1 MAITIKV
8 RNGKEVSV
16 DEFISWNQQKQ
27 QNQLRTKEQIEATN
41 KKISEINGRK
51 VITAKGIFPTLSS
64 AAKAL
69 GINRDRLSKL
79 IYNTAIKEYRYVNRR
94 SSDDALEFYEPL
106 KITKIT
112 YTPIGQFSSNREA
125 IKALKIK
132 SHEFTELL
140 RTEPKKYLVRMS
152 DGSIP
157 SAPIAKYASAKKV
170 QTPLGTFLSKVDAAK
185 AHNIPIQQ
193 LTAKML
199 KQPNDFFF
207 IIKS

>member
-1 MAITIKV
+1 MIKV
-8 RNGKEVSV
+8 RNGKEVSIE
-16 DEFISWNQQKQ
+16 EFISWNQPKQ
-27 QNQLRTKEQIEATN
+27 QNQLRTKEQIEVTN
-41 KKISEINGRK
+41 KKISEKNGRK
-51 VITAKGIFPTLSS
+51 VITPKGIFPTLST
-64 AAKAL
+64 AAKAV

-79 IYNTAIKEYRYVNRR
+79 IYNTAIKEYRYMDRR
-94 SSDDALEFYEPL
+94 SIDDSLEFHEPL

-140 RTEPKKYLVRMS
+140 STKPKKYFVLMS
-152 DGSIP
+152 DGSVP
-157 SAPIAKYASAKKV
+157 SAPNTKYASAKRV
-170 QTPLGTFLSKVDAAK
+170 QTPLGIFLSKVDAAK

-199 KQPNDFFF
+199 KQPIDYFF
-207 IIKS
+207 IIRS